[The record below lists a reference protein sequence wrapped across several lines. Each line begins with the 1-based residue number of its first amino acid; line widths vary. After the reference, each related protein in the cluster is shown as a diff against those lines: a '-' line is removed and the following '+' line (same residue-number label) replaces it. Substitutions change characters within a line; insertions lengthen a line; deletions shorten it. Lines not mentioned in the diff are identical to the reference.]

1 MAGSIKNLY
10 KTCIRPAVTPV
21 VPFIAYWYL
30 RLLRATM
37 RISYVNDGIYSKRLS
52 EGKGSIFAFWHGRL
66 AMMPFAYRGRG
77 LSILVSNHRDGELI
91 SRTVRIFGIGS
102 VRGSSTRGWFGAV
115 RGLLSEVKRGR
126 DIAITP
132 DGPRGPG
139 MKAQMGAIQIAKS
152 TGLPIIPV
160 TFSASKKKFSGP
172 GTLSSSPSPFQ
183 GGSSSSGSRYTWTP
197 VPKGTRWRQSASSS
211 RRDSMK

>member
-1 MAGSIKNLY
+1 MAGRIKRLY
-10 KTCIRPAVTPV
+10 KTYIRPVVVPV

-37 RISYVNDGIYSKRLS
+37 HFSYLNDETYRRRLDN
-52 EGKGSIFAFWHGRL
+52 GQPSIFAFWHGRL

-77 LSILVSNHRDGELI
+77 LSILVSNHLDGELI
-91 SRTVRIFGIGS
+91 SRTVGRFGIGS

-115 RGLLSEVKRGR
+115 KGLLSEVGRGR

-132 DGPRGPG
+132 DGPRGPC
-139 MKAQMGAIQIAKS
+139 MKVQMGVIRLAKA

-160 TFSASKKKFSGP
+160 TFSASKKKSLNH
-172 GTLSSSPSPFQ
+172 GTPSCSRFPFQ
-183 GGSSSSGSRYTWTP
+183 GGYLY
-197 VPKGTRWRQSASSS
+197 SANLYS
-211 RRDSMK
+211 